1 MGALYTQLS
10 LKECRKG
17 EDWLHAKVPIREMVR
32 VLKRHKLTIHR
43 EIKRK
48 SWADDAF
55 PRKYAGY
62 FGHAAQ
68 LRTQKRRS
76 IQKADPTS
84 RAL

>member
-1 MGALYTQLS
+1 
-10 LKECRKG
+10 
-17 EDWLHAKVPIREMVR
+17 
-32 VLKRHKLTIHR
+32 LTIHR